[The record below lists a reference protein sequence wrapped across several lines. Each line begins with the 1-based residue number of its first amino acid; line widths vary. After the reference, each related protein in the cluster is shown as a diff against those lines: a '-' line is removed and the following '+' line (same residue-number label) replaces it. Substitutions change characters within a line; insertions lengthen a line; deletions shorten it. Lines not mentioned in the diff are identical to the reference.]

1 MTPSRT
7 IDRLIEIMTALR
19 DPVDGCPWDIDQTFT
34 SIAPYTIEEAYE
46 VADAIDR
53 GDFND
58 LRDELG
64 DLLLQVVYHSRLA
77 EEAGHFSFGDVV
89 EAITAKMIRRHP
101 HVFGDG
107 ETKPTNDSWED
118 IKAEERHQKAGGA
131 PSSIV
136 DDIAV
141 ALPGLRRAQKLQQRA
156 AAVGFDW
163 PNWKPVLDKVKEET
177 EELETEISAT
187 ERNQEQ
193 IEEELGDLL
202 FSVANMARHLRVHPE
217 EAMQRANRKFT
228 RRIKAVE
235 EVLAEAGSSMKSAS
249 LRDMEKAWQSAKRAE
264 RSG

>member
-1 MTPSRT
+1 MTPSRK

-19 DPVDGCPWDIDQTFT
+19 DPEDGCPWDIVQTFA

-46 VADAIDR
+46 VADAIERADYK
-53 GDFND
+53 D

-77 EEAGHFSFGDVV
+77 EEAGHFAFGDVV

-107 ETKPTNDSWED
+107 QAETGDSSWDD
-118 IKAEERHQKAGGA
+118 IKAEERRQKAESD
-131 PSSIV
+131 PTSIV
-136 DDIAV
+136 DDIAI

-163 PNWKPVLDKVKEET
+163 PSWEPVLDKIKEET
-177 EELETEISAT
+177 KELEAEVSGA
-187 ERNQEQ
+187 ERDLTR

-202 FSVANMARHLRVHPE
+202 FSIANMARHLRIHPE
-217 EAMQRANRKFT
+217 EAMQRANRKFI

-235 EVLAEAGSSMKSAS
+235 DILANAGSSMRSAS
-249 LRDMEKAWQSAKRAE
+249 LPDMENAWQSAKQAE

>member
-1 MTPSRT
+1 MA
-7 IDRLIEIMTALR
+7 ALR

-46 VADAIDR
+46 VADAIER
-53 GDFND
+53 ADFND

-77 EEAGHFSFGDVV
+77 EEAGEFLFGDVV

-101 HVFGDG
+101 HVFGDH
-107 ETKPTNDSWED
+107 ETEPRNASWED
-118 IKAEERHQKAGGA
+118 IKAEERCQNADGI

-141 ALPGLRRAQKLQQRA
+141 ALPGLHRAQKLQQRA

-163 PNWKPVLDKVKEET
+163 PSWEPVLDKVKEET
-177 EELETEISAT
+177 EELESAISAA
-187 ERNQEQ
+187 ERNQTQ

-202 FSVANMARHLRVHPE
+202 FSVANMSRHLGIHPE

-235 EVLAEAGSSMKSAS
+235 DVLADAGSSMKSAS
-249 LRDMEKAWQSAKRAE
+249 LRDMEKAWQTAKRAE